1 MPVDTKTKP
10 IFKKPKPSNLF
21 LNLDLH
27 TYIIANFIKKASMAK

>member
-10 IFKKPKPSNLF
+10 IFKKPKPSSLF